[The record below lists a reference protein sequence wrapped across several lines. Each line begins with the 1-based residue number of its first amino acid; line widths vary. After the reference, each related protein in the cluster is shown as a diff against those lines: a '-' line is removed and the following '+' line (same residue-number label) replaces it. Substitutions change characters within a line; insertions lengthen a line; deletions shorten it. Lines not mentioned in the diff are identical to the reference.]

1 MALLCPIIADGL
13 HDELATLSELAEK
26 YGSTEKVLQ
35 AVTDVTDHS
44 HYLSMIEKTKAE
56 MAGIEAKIQQL
67 ETQYGHLKM
76 AITICETLHSKHG
89 LGLDAISTILSIVEK
104 YDKINNVLKGVDSY
118 GNLQELQEE
127 ADKLEGV
134 AVELQSL
141 LAQLE
146 GKNNEALK
154 QFESLN
160 AIAMKTGAEV
170 PKVENKL
177 QESKALHKIVSFIND
192 PALASYQEYGQLAVA
207 ILKSILKWVTN
218 NEKHFL
224 YPNRMKSALQDLLM
238 ELGGD

>member
-1 MALLCPIIADGL
+1 M
-13 HDELATLSELAEK
+13 
-26 YGSTEKVLQ
+26 YN
-35 AVTDVTDHS
+35 
-44 HYLSMIEKTKAE
+44 
-56 MAGIEAKIQQL
+56 
-67 ETQYGHLKM
+67 
-76 AITICETLHSKHG
+76 KHG

-104 YDKINNVLKGVDSY
+104 YGKFNDVLKGVDSY
-118 GNLQELQEE
+118 GNLQELQREV
-127 ADKLEGV
+127 DKLEGAV
-134 AVELQSL
+134 AELQSL

-146 GKNNEALK
+146 GENDEALK

-170 PKVENKL
+170 TQVENKL

-192 PALASYQEYGQLAVA
+192 PASASYQEYGQLAVA

-224 YPNRMKSALQDLLM
+224 YPNRMKSALQDLVT